1 MKVQHRQSLYS
12 SIAFGVVFIVL
23 SLIIYML
30 YSESG
35 KKATYKNL
43 RKTAS
48 IIALFHLE
56 EDELNAKEFEKVRI
70 QFDEIVSGTPYLMI
84 NEHDSIFW
92 GNKDNNISA
101 TIIELIRDKGQLDF
115 STEKDYCHG
124 IFYEDNQGDF
134 VIITKEPKHVLNGQ
148 LISLLWILITALV
161 VGLITVILLSR
172 WLASIAYKPFRQV
185 IEQVKNV
192 SFSNPDTQIDLPGT
206 SDELQELT
214 ETFNHLLKRI
224 SDTFIIQKNFVSY
237 VSHEFR
243 TPLAAM
249 LGNLEVFSLKER
261 SRQEHEQLSLKLIT
275 QIHQLEEILDTL
287 IIISDL
293 RKNMD
298 VNGAVRIDELIW
310 EIIEKTRT
318 LYTNPDIHV
327 RIDIQPNEE
336 HLLTVNKD
344 RTQLLMA
351 LFNIIENA
359 VKYSQGKFVDIELYK
374 GESNALVL
382 SVRDRGIGI
391 PAEDLE
397 NISKPFYRAE
407 NTNKVKGSGIGLSIA
422 LRILEKNGITY
433 KIESKINAGTKVIIN
448 VGENNRSETSFRP
461 E

>member
-12 SIAFGVVFIVL
+12 SIAFGVVFIVI

-30 YSESG
+30 YCESG

-92 GNKDNNISA
+92 GSKDKNIPA
-101 TIIELIRDKGQLDF
+101 TIIDKIREKGKFDF

-134 VIITKEPKHVLNGQ
+134 VIIAKEPKQVLNEQ
-148 LISLLWILITALV
+148 LISLLWILISALF

-172 WLASIAYKPFRQV
+172 WLASIAYKPFRRV

-192 SFSNPDTQIDLPGT
+192 SLSDPETQIDLPGT
-206 SDELQELT
+206 KDELQELT

-224 SDTFIIQKNFVSY
+224 SDTFIIQKNFVNY

-249 LGNLEVFSLKER
+249 LGNLEVFSLKDR
-261 SRQEHEQLSLKLIT
+261 SPQEHEELSLKLIT

-293 RKNMD
+293 RKNVD
-298 VNGAVRIDELIW
+298 INDSFRIDELIW

-318 LYTNPDIHV
+318 LYSTPNINV
-327 RIDIQPNEE
+327 RIDIQPDEE
-336 HLLTVNKD
+336 NLLTINKD

-374 GESNALVL
+374 GKSNSLVL
-382 SVRDRGIGI
+382 SIRDRGIGI
-391 PAEDLE
+391 PSEDLE

-422 LRILEKNGITY
+422 LRILEKNGIKY
-433 KIESKINAGTKVIIN
+433 EIESKINSGTKVIIHL
-448 VGENNRSETSFRP
+448 GENN
-461 E
+461 